1 MSKTAI
7 RHYRN
12 QNELSQLLSLWGVV
26 KHNVPTDY
34 TIATKVD
41 GNNLYYQFAVCS
53 LKDQFLRKIG
63 RELALQRLEDTPIIL
78 NTDDLLTSFQEALPS
93 GLLSSDGFKKYLTF
107 DLSDI
112 SSHFIFKFVN
122 KRFKD
127 IHNPDIEE

>member
-1 MSKTAI
+1 MSKIVI

-12 QNELSQLLSLWGVV
+12 QGALSHFLSLLGGV

-34 TIATKVD
+34 TLAVKIN
-41 GNNLYYQFAVCS
+41 GNNFYYQFAVCS
-53 LKDQFLRKIG
+53 PKDQFSRKIG
-63 RELALQRLEDTPIIL
+63 RELALQRLEDMPIIL
-78 NTDDLLTSFQEALPS
+78 NIDDLLTSFKETLPS
-93 GLLSSDGFKKYLTF
+93 GLLSSDGFRKYCTF

-127 IHNPDIEE
+127 IHNSDIEE

>member
-1 MSKTAI
+1 MSKITI

-12 QNELSQLLSLWGVV
+12 QGALRHFLSLLGVTA
-26 KHNVPTDY
+26 HNVPVNY

-41 GNNLYYQFAVCS
+41 GDNLYYQFAVCS
-53 LKDQFLRKIG
+53 PKDQFSRKIG
-63 RELALQRLEDTPIIL
+63 RELALQRLEDMPIIL
-78 NTDDLLTSFQEALPS
+78 NTDDLLTSFKEALPS

-112 SSHFIFKFVN
+112 SSHFIFQFVN

-127 IHNPDIEE
+127 LHNPDIEE